1 MTSAT
6 FDGARIKRIFFPYM
20 DRKTSEVVA
29 AGSRFVYYTTA
40 DTATSI
46 IRNRQIWM
54 RNTTT
59 MNDYMEVE
67 QGFEC
72 LNAAYKTEP
81 GNIFNRSID
90 ACFPGLSE
98 DLKSYFN
105 AWLPDIRRDTYITCV
120 SEHSAEED
128 QLGRLSMWRAYGG
141 QAGVALVLNGV
152 VMFSESDAL
161 AAYSS
166 PVAYLN
172 SDTFAAEFVKIAK
185 NIEGEAEYIRRL
197 DREAVKNIVFNMFR
211 FTVLCTKHPGFH
223 EEREWR
229 VVASPAMHP
238 SKLPTPTVEVVRG
251 TPQKVLKIDLQ
262 NRPDQGLVGLSL
274 PEILNSI
281 IIGPCEFPQVILG
294 AFRQLL
300 LEAGVSEPDS
310 KIVVSDIPLR
320 QP

>member
-1 MTSAT
+1 MTSAI
-6 FDGARIKRIFFPYM
+6 FDGSRIKSIFFPYM
-20 DRKTSEVVA
+20 DRKIREVVA
-29 AGSRFVYYTTA
+29 AGNRFVYYTTA

-46 IRNRQIWM
+46 LRYRQIWM
-54 RNTTT
+54 RSTTT

-67 QGFEC
+67 HGLEC
-72 LNAAYKTEP
+72 LHAAYKAEP

-98 DLKSYFN
+98 DVKNYFN
-105 AWLPDIRRDTYITCV
+105 AWLPGIRRDTFITCV

-128 QLGRLSMWRAYGG
+128 QFGRLSMWRAYGG
-141 QAGVALVLNGV
+141 QAGVALVLNGA
-152 VMFSESDAL
+152 VMFNEFDAL
-161 AAYSS
+161 AVYSS

-172 SDTFAAEFVKIAK
+172 SDTFAAEVVEVAR
-185 NIEGEAEYIRRL
+185 NIEREAEYIRSL
-197 DREAVKNIVFNMFR
+197 DRETVKNIVFNMFR
-211 FTVLCTKHPGFH
+211 FGVLCTKHPGFH

-238 SKLPTPTVEVVRG
+238 SKLPPPTVEVVRG

-262 NRPDQGLVGLSL
+262 NYPDQGLVGLSL
-274 PEILNSI
+274 PELLNRI

-294 AFRQLL
+294 AFCQLL
-300 LEAGVSEPDS
+300 VEAGVPEPDS

-320 QP
+320 QL

>member
-1 MTSAT
+1 
-6 FDGARIKRIFFPYM
+6 M
-20 DRKTSEVVA
+20 DRKIREVVA
-29 AGSRFVYYTTA
+29 AGNRFVYYTTA

-46 IRNRQIWM
+46 LRYRQIWM
-54 RNTTT
+54 RSTTT

-67 QGFEC
+67 HGFEC
-72 LNAAYKTEP
+72 LNSAYKAEP

-98 DLKSYFN
+98 DVKKYFN
-105 AWLPDIRRDTYITCV
+105 AWLPGIRRDTFITCV

-128 QLGRLSMWRAYGG
+128 KLGRLSMWRAYGG
-141 QAGVALVLNGV
+141 QAGVALVLNGA
-152 VMFSESDAL
+152 VMFNESDAL
-161 AAYSS
+161 AVYSS
-166 PVAYLN
+166 PVAYLDSN
-172 SDTFAAEFVKIAK
+172 TFAAEVVEIAR
-185 NIEGEAEYIRRL
+185 NIESEAEYIRSL
-197 DREAVKNIVFNMFR
+197 DRETVKNIVFSMFR
-211 FTVLCTKHPGFH
+211 FAVLCTKHPGFH

-238 SKLPTPTVEVVRG
+238 ANLPAPTVEVVRG

-262 NRPDQGLVGLSL
+262 NHPDQGLVGLSL
-274 PEILNSI
+274 PELLNSI

-300 LEAGVSEPDS
+300 VEAGVPEPDS